1 MKNSTSIIPLLNLI
15 LVFIPL
21 ITVILIHIKWRMNV
35 KTLVYASSRMI
46 IQLIIVGY
54 ALIVIFN
61 NINIFLSSGV
71 LLMMLLVSAWISLR
85 PIKQQR
91 SRFFSDTLISIAC
104 GGLPVLA
111 LVILFVV
118 KLKPWYAPRYLIPLA
133 GMIFAN
139 SMNSVSLCAERFFS
153 EKNAEK
159 DYISARNAAYTTALL
174 PLINSFFAVG
184 LVSIPGMMTGQ
195 ILAGASPLLAVRYQI
210 MVMCMLLGACGISS
224 AIFLTI
230 IKKKIT

>member
-1 MKNSTSIIPLLNLI
+1 MKNSANFIPILNLM

-21 ITVILIHIKWRMNV
+21 IAVIMIHIKWQLKT
-35 KTLVYASSRMI
+35 KTLVYASIRMI
-46 IQLIIVGY
+46 VQLITVGY
-54 ALIVIFN
+54 ALIVIFD
-61 NINIFLSSGV
+61 NINIYISSGV
-71 LLMMLLVSAWISLR
+71 LLMMLVVSAWISLR
-85 PIKQQR
+85 PLKKERGKI
-91 SRFFSDTLISIAC
+91 FPFAFISIS
-104 GGLPVLA
+104 GGAIPVLA
-111 LVILFVV
+111 LVIGLVV
-118 KLKPWYAPRYLIPLA
+118 QLKPWYSPRYLIPLA

-153 EKNAEK
+153 EKKSDKN
-159 DYISARNAAYTTALL
+159 YIDARNAAYKTALL

-224 AIFLTI
+224 AIFLELM
-230 IKKKIT
+230 KKGSE